1 MNTIYKNI
9 TTTGS
14 STTLIAKGQRAAGS
28 ISKIT
33 ISNNSADAATIIVD
47 LWDGVADTPF
57 YICKNIVIPGGAVL
71 VLDDNLTYDGSKY
84 NLRIYNTGAGS
95 GTEDLTIIIK

>member
-9 TTTGS
+9 TTTGLA
-14 STTLIAKGQRAAGS
+14 TTLIAKSKRATGG

-33 ISNNSADAATIIVD
+33 ISNNSADAATVIVD
-47 LWDGVADTPF
+47 LFDGGSTVY

>member
-33 ISNNSADAATIIVD
+33 ISNNSADAATVIVD
-47 LWDGVADTPF
+47 LYDGTNVY
-57 YICKNIVIPGGAVL
+57 YICKNVVIPAGTVL